1 MNKKKRIDLTIK
13 QPLSKLD
20 TFTSVNEYIPDEF
33 NITNEQW
40 KQLLTKG
47 YIHLENDEKILNI
60 KIEIISDELFDD
72 ESVESFIDKFIEN
85 ASNDKEL
92 TKFKINGFD
101 YCKSP
106 VANNGRL
113 TETEA
118 SKYLIDHMSVEK
130 IDLIEIQYAGEKFYN
145 VLCD

>member
-1 MNKKKRIDLTIK
+1 MIKEAMKMNKKKRIDLTIK

-33 NITNEQW
+33 EITNEQW

-60 KIEIISDELFDD
+60 KIEIIGDEP
-72 ESVESFIDKFIEN
+72 
-85 ASNDKEL
+85 NDKEL
-92 TKFKINGFD
+92 IKFKINGFD

-130 IDLIEIQYAGEKFYN
+130 IDIIEIQYAGEEFYN

>member
-1 MNKKKRIDLTIK
+1 MNEKKRIDLIIK

-20 TFTSVNEYIPDEF
+20 TFTSLDEYIPDEF
-33 NITNEQW
+33 EITNEQR
-40 KQLLTKG
+40 KQLFTQG

-72 ESVESFIDKFIEN
+72 ESVESFIDKFIKN

-92 TKFKINGFD
+92 IKFKINGYD

-106 VANNGRL
+106 VTNNGRL

-118 SKYLIDHMSVEK
+118 IKYLIDHMSVER
-130 IDLIEIQYAGEKFYN
+130 IDSIETQYAGED
-145 VLCD
+145 LCTM